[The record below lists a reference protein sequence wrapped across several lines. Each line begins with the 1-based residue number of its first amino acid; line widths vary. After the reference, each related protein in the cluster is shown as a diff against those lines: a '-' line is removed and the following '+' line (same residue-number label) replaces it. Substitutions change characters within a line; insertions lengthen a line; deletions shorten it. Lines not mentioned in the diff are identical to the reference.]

1 MDSSGEKEAGSI
13 ESNLEFRLFV
23 SLVKEMLLRP
33 EYLFPY
39 VWAQR
44 QYRSDSYQA
53 ASASQL
59 GDLFFDTFGTYLS
72 QESLGKT
79 WDRRVGKEKGD
90 FQFENTGISHKEG
103 LKPIVTAFWTA
114 GQGDGYR
121 TPRQPTW
128 NFEHAI
134 TFTYTPL
141 NVRMKAIFVDSG
153 TVHKIKIRH
162 LNHKTIEACTQES
175 LICLGHFDAHS
186 LWITQTWTCQQ
197 WSEFTI
203 HDVRRIL
210 APHSLLDFDFWIL
223 DSANDAQ
230 RIIQESLGELELKI
244 PEIPLL
250 PGIYF
255 LEKHLL
261 QGVHLTSNNRAHVV
275 SSEDLIRAMSRSVES
290 GSFVRLP
297 LWPAIYADMRP
308 ASLYAIRRRQ
318 FDDMLAPRE

>member
-1 MDSSGEKEAGSI
+1 MDSPGEKEAESI
-13 ESNLEFRLFV
+13 ESNLEFGLFV
-23 SLVKEMLLRP
+23 SLVKDMLARQ

-44 QYRSDSYQA
+44 QYRSDSYQM

-59 GDLFFDTFGTYLS
+59 EDLFYDTFGTYLR

-79 WDRRVGKEKGD
+79 WDRRVGNEKWD

-121 TPRQPTW
+121 TPTQPTW

-141 NVRMKAIFVDSG
+141 NVHMKATILDSG
-153 TVHKIKIRH
+153 TVQKIKIRE
-162 LNHKTIEACTQES
+162 LNHKTIGVCTQES

-203 HDVRRIL
+203 HDVRRII

-223 DSANDAQ
+223 DSANNVQ
-230 RIIQESLGELELKI
+230 RIIQEFLGELELKI

-261 QGVHLTSNNRAHVV
+261 QGVHLTSNNRAHMV
-275 SSEDLIRAMSRSVES
+275 SSEELIRAMSRSVES
-290 GSFVRLP
+290 ESFVRLP

-308 ASLYAIRRRQ
+308 ANLYAIQRRQ